1 MAKSKRSKVKMAY
14 RAMRRRV
21 LEPAHDARLR
31 TQAGKVYGAIGLAL
45 PGERA
50 AADGMRERSHGGSV
64 LVTTFHPTE
73 AGPALNVVHG
83 PLAARDALL
92 DAAAPVVGLPQAGAG
107 LEARMRA
114 EHPEEGGAEEMEVAR
129 GAGAA
134 GGAAG
139 GEADAAEERPY
150 FYPRRAKKGA
160 VAKRK
165 SKFSRHPKNK
175 PGVVFR

>member
-45 PGERA
+45 PGPRD

-73 AGPALNVVHG
+73 AGPKLNVVHG
-83 PLAARDALL
+83 PLAGRDVLL
-92 DAAAPVVGLPQAGAG
+92 DGEAPVVGLPVVGAG

-114 EHPEEGGAEEMEVAR
+114 EHPQEEGAGGVERMEV
-129 GAGAA
+129 GKGAA
-134 GGAAG
+134 G
-139 GEADAAEERPY
+139 EEEEKAEERPY

-165 SKFSRHPKNK
+165 SRFSRHPKNK
-175 PGVVFR
+175 PGVVLR